1 MVPLNYGAVCL
12 SPSRGEEEERIVCF
26 ARVSKLGRERD
37 RTRPGGLLGKRD
49 SGDCL
54 SSKEEFHSGTILN
67 LLRSEAFWQHRQ
79 TKARKMFFTM
89 MPRFGAPVEL
99 SWGL

>member
-12 SPSRGEEEERIVCF
+12 SPSRGEEEEERIVCF

-49 SGDCL
+49 SADCL
-54 SSKEEFHSGTILN
+54 S
-67 LLRSEAFWQHRQ
+67 
-79 TKARKMFFTM
+79 
-89 MPRFGAPVEL
+89 
-99 SWGL
+99 